1 MCVITIVMLIFFFFL
16 ENLSSPKKG
25 FLMEEFLFFPHEEFD
40 LFFHFELIGKQFLN
54 EYYPALA
61 GVP

>member
-1 MCVITIVMLIFFFFL
+1 MCVITIVMLIFFRKPFQ
-16 ENLSSPKKG
+16 SKKS